1 MAATPAFSLHMQAAT
16 PTPTGPTR
24 ALAEWLSGLTP
35 RAIPATTRQAIR
47 AMLLDTLGVALYGL
61 DQPWTLAARAWAERG
76 AEPAGAAGALAS
88 LWGDARRRFRPGDAA
103 LVNGIAAHAFEL
115 DDFHNAK
122 LHPGAAVIP
131 AALAL
136 GEALDVSG
144 ERLELALVAGYEVMI
159 RAGLALDP
167 SVARLRGWHL
177 TGVCGGLGAAAAC
190 AVLLGLDAAG
200 CAWALGLGGTQA
212 AGLFAF
218 NADGAMS
225 KRFHPGRAA
234 QSGVLAAELA
244 SLGFTGP
251 TQVFETDD
259 GGFLKCFSDAA
270 HPEAL
275 TEGLGVAYRLDATSF
290 KPYSCCGSLHSY
302 IDAALALRPK
312 FVAAGKA
319 KAPRVRAGMSRVV
332 DVQCGFD
339 YRPGSA
345 LNAQMSARYCIAAAL
360 TDGAVLPAQF
370 TPARVAAPDLV
381 ALAEAVELVPD
392 PALDKIYPEH
402 FIGWVELDGERVTVR
417 DPSGSPENPAR
428 DATLRQKFHSL
439 LADRVPETTRARL
452 EQAVGALERTGAR
465 ALGELL
471 TVRP

>member
-1 MAATPAFSLHMQAAT
+1 MNVETAVHRATTSPA
-16 PTPTGPTR
+16 PTR
-24 ALAEWLSGLTP
+24 ALAEWLAQLQP
-35 RAIPATTRQAIR
+35 REIPDGTRQAIR

-61 DQPWTLAARAWAERG
+61 DQPWTRAARAWAERG
-76 AEPAGAAGALAS
+76 AEPAGARGALAS
-88 LWGDARRRFRPGDAA
+88 LWGDGRRRLRPGDAA
-103 LVNGIAAHAFEL
+103 LVNGVAAHAFEL

-122 LHPGAAVIP
+122 LHPGAVVVP

-136 GEALDVSG
+136 GEALDAPG
-144 ERLELALVAGYEVMI
+144 ERLETALVAGYEVMI

-177 TGVCGGLGAAAAC
+177 TGVCGGLGAAAAG
-190 AVLLGLDAAG
+190 AVLLGLDTERA
-200 CAWALGLGGTQA
+200 AWALGLGGTQA

-244 SLGFTGP
+244 SLGFSGP
-251 TQVFETDD
+251 TQLFETAD
-259 GGFLKCFSDAA
+259 GGFLSSFSDASRA
-270 HPEAL
+270 AEL
-275 TEGLGVAYRLDATSF
+275 TADLGVAYRLDATSF

-312 FVAAGKA
+312 FLAARAG
-319 KAPRVRAGMSRVV
+319 APRVRAGMSRVV

-370 TPARVAAPDLV
+370 APARVASDDLV
-381 ALAEAVELVPD
+381 ALAGAVELVPD
-392 PALDKIYPEH
+392 PALDAIYPQH

-428 DATLRQKFHSL
+428 DAALRQKFHSL
-439 LADRVPETTRARL
+439 LADRVPEASRARL
-452 EQAVGALERTGAR
+452 EAAVDALERTSAR
-465 ALGELL
+465 ALGEIL
-471 TVRP
+471 TVKP